1 MCGIT
6 SCGKVTSMPPEALI
20 VDNNY
25 FFVEFLNELLEK
37 RGYRVIKA
45 YDGKEGIAALDAGP
59 VDIVFADLIMP
70 KIDVRQFIEF
80 IRTKYQQTP
89 FPIVALSGTVIEQ
102 LAELD
107 TIGADFYIPKGPI
120 DKLTIQLNEFMA
132 EIETQPFYPP
142 TERKVFKSQAIF
154 PRRESMEL
162 IDNLQF
168 HRAIIEHIGVGVI
181 IVDQDTRVI
190 NANSLAL
197 NIMHK
202 SAVNVLNC
210 KVADLFPGQQRPD
223 LIKALKSASGEQGD
237 RKLSFYASFNHCS
250 TRTIVTPILFN
261 DNQSGWILALDDT
274 EHASK

>member
-1 MCGIT
+1 
-6 SCGKVTSMPPEALI
+6 MPKKALI

-25 FFVEFLNELLEK
+25 FFVEFLSELLEK
-37 RGYRVIKA
+37 RGYRVIRA
-45 YDGKEGIAALDAGP
+45 YDGKEGIARLEQGP

-102 LAELD
+102 LAEID

-154 PRRESMEL
+154 PRREAMEL
-162 IDNLQF
+162 LNTLQF

-197 NIMHK
+197 EIIQK
-202 SAVNVLNC
+202 AAVDVLNC
-210 KVADLFPGQQRPD
+210 KVADLFPGQQRSD
-223 LIKALKSASGEQGD
+223 LKEALKRVTPEQGD
-237 RKLSFYASFNHCS
+237 EKSSFYTSFNHHS
-250 TRTIVTPILFN
+250 TRTIVTPILYDN
-261 DNQSGWILALDDT
+261 NQSGWIVALDDT
-274 EHASK
+274 EYTSE

>member
-1 MCGIT
+1 
-6 SCGKVTSMPPEALI
+6 MPKKALI

-25 FFVEFLNELLEK
+25 FFVEFLSELLEK
-37 RGYRVIKA
+37 RGYLVIKA
-45 YDGKEGIAALDAGP
+45 YDGKQGIANLEDGP

-80 IRTKYQQTP
+80 IRTRYQQTP

-102 LAELD
+102 LAEID
-107 TIGADFYIPKGPI
+107 EIGADFYIPKGPI

-154 PRRESMEL
+154 PRREAMEL
-162 IDNLQF
+162 LNTLQF

-197 NIMHK
+197 DIIDK
-202 SAVNVLNC
+202 SAVDVLNC
-210 KVADLFPGQQRPD
+210 KVADLFPGQQRSD
-223 LIKALKSASGEQGD
+223 LKDALKSVTPEQGEP
-237 RKLSFYASFNHCS
+237 KSSFYTSFNHHS
-250 TRTIVTPILFN
+250 TRTIVTPILYD
-261 DNQSGWILALDDT
+261 DNLSGWIVALDDT
-274 EHASK
+274 EHTCE